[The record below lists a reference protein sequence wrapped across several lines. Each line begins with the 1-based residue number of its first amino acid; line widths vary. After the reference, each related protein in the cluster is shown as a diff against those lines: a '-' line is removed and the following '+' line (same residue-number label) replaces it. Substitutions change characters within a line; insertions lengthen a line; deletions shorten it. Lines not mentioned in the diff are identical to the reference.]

1 MNDLSQSMRISS
13 KSDHNEKLNTM
24 KGMIL
29 QNLEKMKKVGGKT
42 KQDYRQ
48 KQDKRTQEIVD
59 RYEEAKQIADKT
71 FEIVE
76 GQLTKLENYVAEKK
90 QYHIDYNRQLAETTD
105 TINIRFE
112 QEVIQSCVPYLII
125 KLL

>member
-1 MNDLSQSMRISS
+1 MNDLSQSLRMNS

-42 KQDYRQ
+42 KQEYNQ
-48 KQDKRTQEIVD
+48 KQDKKMQEIVD

-76 GQLTKLENYVAEKK
+76 GQLSKLENYISERK
-90 QYHIDYNRQLAETTD
+90 QYHIDYNRQLSEATD
-105 TINIRFE
+105 AINMRFE
-112 QEVIQSCVPYLII
+112 QEVKLI
-125 KLL
+125 LEFTE